1 MKMIDTNNRL
11 ENLNEVSLLLNDL
24 AEYLD
29 KNPSD
34 KQAAGWFDEYRVT
47 REELLDELEKE
58 IWK

>member
-1 MKMIDTNNRL
+1 MRNED
-11 ENLNEVSLLLNDL
+11 EVSLLLNDL